1 MPLPTRKRDCAYLIF
16 FATHIPI
23 IFLVDTVPLQPRS
36 LVSNLSLSLRDF
48 YITTYRDK
56 FFSDPPTWFTAF
68 IWMELLYHVP
78 LSLWAVWGL
87 LCGEFPSLTLL
98 PKGGH
103 PTYLS
108 GPEATSF
115 IPGRRIHANRRGP
128 PLEHPLVPVHL
139 LIFGVQAFVTSLTCL
154 VEVWNWPD
162 RSVAEK
168 QQITS
173 LYGPYV
179 ALGMSRPSPGTFGTC
194 LTLLFRKGAFMALDM
209 VVRLRSQL
217 LPKSKRE

>member
-1 MPLPTRKRDCAYLIF
+1 MLPTRKRDCAYLIF

-23 IFLVDTVPLQPRS
+23 IFLIDAVPLLPPS
-36 LVSNLSLSLRDF
+36 MVTSLSHTLRDF

-56 FFSDPPTWFTAF
+56 FFSEPPTWFTAF

-87 LCGEFPSLTLL
+87 L
-98 PKGGH
+98 
-103 PTYLS
+103 
-108 GPEATSF
+108 
-115 IPGRRIHANRRGP
+115 RD
-128 PLEHPLVPVHL
+128 HPLVPVQL

-179 ALGMSRPSPGTFGTC
+179 ALG
-194 LTLLFRKGAFMALDM
+194 AYMALDM
-209 VVRLRSQL
+209 VFRLRSSL
-217 LPKSKRE
+217 SKSKRD